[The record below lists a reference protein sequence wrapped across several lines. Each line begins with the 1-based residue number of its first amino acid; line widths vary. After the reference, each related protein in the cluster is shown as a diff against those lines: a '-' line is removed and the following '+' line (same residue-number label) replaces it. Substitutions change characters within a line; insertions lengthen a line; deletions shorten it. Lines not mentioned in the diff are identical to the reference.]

1 METKEQN
8 KLWAKIVAKAWA
20 DESYKENLTNNTRE
34 ALKCEGIEF
43 AEGVN
48 LHIVAEPKEST
59 ESDIYLFLPS
69 SFESFI
75 EDSEDKKAALTTIRT
90 SSLRTTSTM

>member
-1 METKEQN
+1 MEVKEQE

-20 DESYKENLTNNTRE
+20 DEAYKENLINNTRE
-34 ALKCEGIEF
+34 TLKSEGVEF

-48 LHIVAEPKEST
+48 LHIVTEPKEST
-59 ESDIYLFLPS
+59 DSDVYLLLPN

-75 EDSEDKKAALTTIRT
+75 EDGGDRKAAYQPLPADLASD
-90 SSLRTTSTM
+90 SSW